1 MKIFAH
7 RGASAYAPENTL
19 ESFALAAEM
28 KPEGIELDVQRTKD
42 GVIVVCHDE
51 SLDRTSDGHGWLK
64 DYTLAELKALHFNKT
79 HPEFRDARIPTL
91 KEVYELMRPTGLM
104 INVELKTG
112 IFTYDG
118 LEEQVAA
125 LTREMKME
133 EQVFYSSFNHFSVR
147 KMKELAPSA
156 EAGLLYADRPIGVV
170 DYAKNAV
177 HADALHPA
185 VYHMTEPDYVKC
197 AHEAG
202 LKVRVWTVDG
212 PELTHE
218 MAALGV
224 DAIFTNEPDAA
235 LREVKA

>member
-19 ESFALAAEM
+19 ESFALAAKM
-28 KPEGIELDVQRTKD
+28 KPEGIELDVQRTRD
-42 GVIVVCHDE
+42 GELVVCHDE

-64 DYTLAELKALHFNKT
+64 DYTLAELKALHFNRT
-79 HPEFRDARIPTL
+79 HPEYKDARIPTL
-91 KEVYELMRPTGLM
+91 KEVYELMRSTGIL

-118 LEEQVAA
+118 IEEQVAA

-133 EQVFYSSFNHFSVR
+133 EQVFYSSFNHFTVR
-147 KMKELAPSA
+147 KMKELAPFA
-156 EAGLLYADRPIGVV
+156 GAGLLYADRPIGVV
-170 DYAKNAV
+170 EYAKNVA

-185 VYHMTEPDYVKC
+185 IYHLGEPDYVKA

-212 PELTHE
+212 PEFIHG
-218 MAALGV
+218 MQVLGV
-224 DAIFTNEPDAA
+224 DAIFTNEPDVA

>member
-19 ESFALAAEM
+19 ESFALAAKM
-28 KPEGIELDVQRTKD
+28 GPDGIELDVQRTRD
-42 GVIVVCHDE
+42 GELVVCHDE
-51 SLDRTSDGHGWLK
+51 TIDRTSDGHGWLK
-64 DYTLAELKALHFNKT
+64 DYTLEELRALHFNKT
-79 HPEFRDARIPTL
+79 HPEYKDARIPTL
-91 KEVYELMRPTGLM
+91 REVYELMRPTGLL

-118 LEEQVAA
+118 IEEQAA
-125 LTREMKME
+125 YLTREMKME

-147 KMKELAPSA
+147 KMKELAPFA
-156 EAGLLYADRPIGVV
+156 DAGLLYADRPIGVV
-170 DYAKNAV
+170 EYAKNV
-177 HADALHPA
+177 VRADALHPA
-185 VYHMTEPDYVKC
+185 IYHLTEPGYVER

-212 PELTHE
+212 ADRIRQ
-218 MAALGV
+218 MQALKV

-235 LREVKA
+235 LREVRA